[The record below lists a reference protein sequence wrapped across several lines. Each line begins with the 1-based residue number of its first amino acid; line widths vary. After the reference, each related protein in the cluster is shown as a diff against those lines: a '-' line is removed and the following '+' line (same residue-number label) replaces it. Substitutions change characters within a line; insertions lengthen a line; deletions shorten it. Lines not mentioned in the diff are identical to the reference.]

1 MTETLRDKSDFA
13 GGLEKEDEVG
23 EGRLFSTGRG
33 PFAFSGT
40 NGGSMRSISNGATAG
55 GLLIGLAGSGSR
67 VRRSG
72 STQEGCQDITNSS
85 DMTPYQSKT

>member
-23 EGRLFSTGRG
+23 EGWLLSTGRG

-40 NGGSMRSISNGATAG
+40 NGGSIRSSSNGATAG
-55 GLLIGLAGSGSR
+55 GPLIGFAGSVSR
-67 VRRSG
+67 ARRSG
-72 STQEGCQDITNSS
+72 PTQGECQDITNDPDVTS
-85 DMTPYQSKT
+85 YQSKT